1 MRIKISRIK
10 KKYMYTTYSL
20 KLMEIW
26 QNNLNH
32 YLQNNL
38 NPILQN
44 DFKYFY
50 KMILNFSK
58 MI

>member
-1 MRIKISRIK
+1 
-10 KKYMYTTYSL
+10 MYTTYSL